1 MAPAESPSPGMDR
14 NGPTAVIKSTGKVDN
29 AELNGGML
37 LNMTLD
43 PTIFETDG
51 GFKRLA
57 DLLRTMVDEKVYHV
71 QLNVVSPDTLR
82 AAQEEPEKHRDLV
95 VKVSGFNAFFV
106 DLVKPVQ
113 DTIIARTEHRL

>member
-1 MAPAESPSPGMDR
+1 M
-14 NGPTAVIKSTGKVDN
+14 V
-29 AELNGGML
+29 

-43 PTIFETDG
+43 PMVFESDD

-57 DLLRTMVDEKVYHV
+57 DLLRTLVDQKVYHV
-71 QLNVVSPDTLR
+71 QFNVVSPDTLR
-82 AAQEEPEKHRDLV
+82 AAQEEPDKHRDLV

-106 DLVKPVQ
+106 ELHESVQ